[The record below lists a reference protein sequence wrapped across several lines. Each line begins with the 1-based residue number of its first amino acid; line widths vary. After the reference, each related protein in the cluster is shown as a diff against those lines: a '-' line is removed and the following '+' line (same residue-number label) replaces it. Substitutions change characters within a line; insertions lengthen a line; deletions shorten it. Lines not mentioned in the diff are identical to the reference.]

1 ESGPLV
7 ILTPVSSAT
16 GAAAQYSHSVAA
28 LVTHMPGLK
37 VIQPSTPYDRK
48 VLLLPVIYNPNPVIF
63 YEQLLLYNIKDHVLD
78 HTFHIPIGQAEV
90 KREGTDITVVATS
103 IMVQRALIAAKELA
117 KENISLEIIDPRT
130 LVPLDK
136 MSILE
141 SVKKT

>member
-1 ESGPLV
+1 EHP
-7 ILTPVSSAT
+7 
-16 GAAAQYSHSVAA
+16 
-28 LVTHMPGLK
+28 
-37 VIQPSTPYDRK
+37 
-48 VLLLPVIYNPNPVIF
+48 
-63 YEQLLLYNIKDHVLD
+63 
-78 HTFHIPIGQAEV
+78 FHIPIGQPAV

-141 SVKKT
+141 SVKKTEHLLIVHEAVKRSGYAAEMASMVAEKGFYALNARSRRLGGHGGPIPSNEKLEQAAVPQIADIIQLA